1 MKHWRRFLS
10 AALALVM
17 ALSVFPAAALP
28 ALAEG
33 DDDPLGGATF
43 AIVNPGHKM
52 AMTAEATAGDQVSLK
67 SVPVSGVSEKN
78 GEWTAACDSQS
89 IADRIKIWTLEPAGE
104 GKYYITTGSGGN
116 KQYLQIIRYGQT
128 NGVGSLQLVSKAD
141 ASQFTVAEG
150 TGNKAGLYRLSALV
164 TYGGEEIDV
173 AASSN
178 QGDRLFGG
186 WSGSGNTE
194 YHALCTAVTA
204 PEPPEPAQG
213 VSPAGTTID
222 LFDYWVKGNSTED
235 GNKIDLYDRGYVPKT
250 DENGDVVKDE
260 NGNVI
265 KELNSSKLDEAVY
278 DGGIN
283 AGHALKFTSDGDGKI
298 DRTARHINEWSGSA
312 AVTENIV
319 YRLLNQDGYPTVRAG
334 QVIDEGTLNADGTTT
349 VANTSKDDPLDYLFD
364 PDEHVA
370 SRKTYANVMGLL
382 QIDEEGYFRFDSAK
396 TSAQLNEDGKA
407 FTIYNMG
414 NCIGFFPFN
423 EATNTGKGYV
433 GINDRADKALNHFF
447 GVHMSTQFIQPKDG
461 KTDQDK
467 DITYDF
473 RGDDDVW
480 VFLDGVLVGDIGGN
494 HDAAT
499 LNINFAT
506 GEVVVN
512 KDVNNLERASTLLDQ
527 YIRAALEDADRGS
540 VKINGREA
548 ADLAEATYKD
558 KLNGAEKV
566 EVTIDGTVQRFRKNE
581 AKTGWIYD
589 DDTYH
594 TLDFFY
600 LERGGF
606 DSNMRLK
613 YNLQEIAPTYIK
625 KVDQDGEGLEGV
637 QFNLRVVKP
646 QDNDFDEW
654 TSGDPTAPV
663 ENKVIATG
671 ETDASG
677 SLTLRYSGQMGTRA
691 GKLLS
696 LADLYTQYQPY
707 CVGTVVSS
715 GGLTYQNALLL
726 ELEEENGDPGYRT
739 LDKISL
745 RLENINGTYILRS
758 NDRWNNGVYATPN
771 VIVSAP
777 QEIRFMAKAGETQ
790 RKPLNLKAR
799 QDTLD
804 KEGRTE
810 VGLFAV
816 VLGWL
821 GDEPPKE
828 DSDIT
833 SMRNWGLVHGSAE
846 EGWTITPVLEAEDSE
861 NDFSQKLGALIGR
874 LSRQSRDAS
883 LDGIA
888 YRFSPGASGGYET
901 TIPDL
906 PGEIDSYYFMVAD
919 DHGNLSTDETI
930 KKEQLSH
937 VKFSTGFY
945 YSEAETWDDM
955 DGTQTWRVNHR
966 ESNFKRNFGA
976 TVNVPNIQDRLLV
989 QRLDEVGNTLTGA
1002 TFALYDEKAVD
1013 VDAATG
1019 ELRLKPG
1026 ARPLETKT
1034 TDDLTKEHD
1043 GVTINGGALFDNDGE
1058 GLANGVYYLVEEA
1071 PPPGY
1076 APNKEIVRVIVDAQ
1090 GVHAYAGEP
1099 GTNSDGDEIDPNK
1112 GIAYGDHDGVSVLV
1126 GVGRLVDTMASFG
1139 SVGQIN
1145 NTLTDIY
1152 VLRARAKTEGGADAE
1167 RDAGELN
1174 WYEIEIEDK
1183 AKETVR
1189 RQRKWRRY
1197 DSNAALEYAYVD
1209 DLTDTLGLPNPLGNE
1224 ENPSGYLSSSGW
1236 NWLLVSQ
1243 NYWGIYD
1250 QGRSYQEI
1258 DLADYSPA
1266 VQAAVN
1272 KEISKKTPLPHREP
1286 STDDTWQDDAIWSDG
1301 YTTYGN
1307 KILNGLFSGSTTV
1320 RFASASRTS
1329 LSVTKVVEGE
1339 EAPED
1344 AQFAFD
1350 LGFTYTA
1357 TPLASNRD
1365 SKVVGDIDL
1374 AEPALAGEY
1383 PYRVTDEDDY
1393 EIETGTLTIG
1403 KDGDKYKIVSME
1415 PVSAA
1420 LTDAAG
1426 ADAPA
1431 GEGRFQNERLWLS
1444 DQETLTIENLP
1455 AGTTYTVTE
1464 DEAAQYETA
1473 VEGTSTANSA
1483 PTLDQENCTA
1493 SNKLSAAGQSDAV
1506 TFTNTYDPDQPD
1518 DPKPESVKLALT
1530 VSKTWT
1536 GETFPEGFAYT
1547 AKFKLE
1553 ADEGNPDGA
1562 ALPDNAESLTITG
1575 EEKTGSFDP
1584 ITFTEVGTYTFTVSE
1599 VAGDAQGVAYDDTKY
1614 TVTVEVTE
1622 SETDS
1627 VTLAIGPVTYTDASG
1642 GSATGLTFTNT
1653 YTPDQPDDPKPTP
1666 VTLPLTVSKT
1676 WEGGPFPEGFAK
1688 AATFQIKQVD
1698 TDAPLVTVPGD
1709 ITITGNET
1717 ASFGDITF
1725 TEVGTYTFTVSEVAG
1740 DTLGV
1745 AYDGTRYTV
1754 TVTVTESETDP
1765 AKLAIGAVTYTDANG
1780 GSADSLSFT
1789 NTYEKPDEPDPG
1801 PDDPEL
1807 HPDISVTK
1815 ELVEVNGRPY
1825 RGGPVE
1831 EYDDLTYA
1839 ITVKNTGDVILYNVD
1854 LRDFAPDE
1862 LVPDGK
1868 DRWKWD
1874 ELDVGEEKTVEF
1886 YAWVDQGAEGRLTNR
1901 VEVTGESEDGETV
1914 EDQDRET
1921 VRVEEPYEPPTPPD
1935 EPDEPDEPVPPPE
1948 DLNTRDHVAY
1958 IIGYPDGSVRPEG
1971 SITRAEVATIFF
1983 RLLTDEAR
1991 ETYWCQVNGYT
2002 DVPYESWFNN
2012 AISTLSNMGIVSGYP
2027 DGSFRPD
2034 APITRAEL
2042 TKIAVGFFQYA
2053 DQYFTYLGNFSD
2065 VAGNEWYASFLAAA
2079 SALGLIEGYPDGS
2092 FRPDAAITRAETC
2105 TVVNRTLGRRPH
2117 KDHLLPWSEM
2127 ITWPDNQMI
2136 EAWYYPQIQEATN
2149 SHDYRWTSLT
2159 ELLET
2164 ATVENWTEKL
2174 PERDWAALEQV
2185 WSTAH
2190 SAPGGEVMG

>member
-52 AMTAEATAGDQVSLK
+52 AMT
-67 SVPVSGVSEKN
+67 VSEKN

-1599 VAGDAQGVAYDDTKY
+1599 VAGD
-1614 TVTVEVTE
+1614 
-1622 SETDS
+1622 
-1627 VTLAIGPVTYTDASG
+1627 
-1642 GSATGLTFTNT
+1642 
-1653 YTPDQPDDPKPTP
+1653 
-1666 VTLPLTVSKT
+1666 
-1676 WEGGPFPEGFAK
+1676 
-1688 AATFQIKQVD
+1688 
-1698 TDAPLVTVPGD
+1698 
-1709 ITITGNET
+1709 
-1717 ASFGDITF
+1717 
-1725 TEVGTYTFTVSEVAG
+1725 
-1740 DTLGV
+1740 TLGV

>member
-89 IADRIKIWTLEPAGE
+89 IAGQILVWTLEAAGE
-104 GKYYITTGSGGN
+104 GENKYYITTGSGGN
-116 KQYLQIIRYGQT
+116 KRYLQMVPAESGT
-128 NGVGSLQLVSKAD
+128 EGVGSLRLV
-141 ASQFTVAEG
+141 ASREETSPFTVAAR
-150 TGNKAGLYRLSALV
+150 NDGLYRLSAPV

-250 DENGDVVKDE
+250 DENGGVVKDE

-349 VANTSKDDPLDYLFD
+349 VANTSKNDPLDYLFD

-861 NDFSQKLGALIGR
+861 NDFS
-874 LSRQSRDAS
+874 
-883 LDGIA
+883 
-888 YRFSPGASGGYET
+888 
-901 TIPDL
+901 
-906 PGEIDSYYFMVAD
+906 
-919 DHGNLSTDETI
+919 
-930 KKEQLSH
+930 
-937 VKFSTGFY
+937 
-945 YSEAETWDDM
+945 
-955 DGTQTWRVNHR
+955 
-966 ESNFKRNFGA
+966 
-976 TVNVPNIQDRLLV
+976 
-989 QRLDEVGNTLTGA
+989 
-1002 TFALYDEKAVD
+1002 
-1013 VDAATG
+1013 
-1019 ELRLKPG
+1019 
-1026 ARPLETKT
+1026 
-1034 TDDLTKEHD
+1034 
-1043 GVTINGGALFDNDGE
+1043 
-1058 GLANGVYYLVEEA
+1058 
-1071 PPPGY
+1071 
-1076 APNKEIVRVIVDAQ
+1076 
-1090 GVHAYAGEP
+1090 
-1099 GTNSDGDEIDPNK
+1099 
-1112 GIAYGDHDGVSVLV
+1112 
-1126 GVGRLVDTMASFG
+1126 
-1139 SVGQIN
+1139 
-1145 NTLTDIY
+1145 
-1152 VLRARAKTEGGADAE
+1152 
-1167 RDAGELN
+1167 
-1174 WYEIEIEDK
+1174 
-1183 AKETVR
+1183 
-1189 RQRKWRRY
+1189 
-1197 DSNAALEYAYVD
+1197 
-1209 DLTDTLGLPNPLGNE
+1209 
-1224 ENPSGYLSSSGW
+1224 
-1236 NWLLVSQ
+1236 
-1243 NYWGIYD
+1243 
-1250 QGRSYQEI
+1250 
-1258 DLADYSPA
+1258 
-1266 VQAAVN
+1266 
-1272 KEISKKTPLPHREP
+1272 
-1286 STDDTWQDDAIWSDG
+1286 
-1301 YTTYGN
+1301 
-1307 KILNGLFSGSTTV
+1307 
-1320 RFASASRTS
+1320 
-1329 LSVTKVVEGE
+1329 
-1339 EAPED
+1339 
-1344 AQFAFD
+1344 
-1350 LGFTYTA
+1350 
-1357 TPLASNRD
+1357 
-1365 SKVVGDIDL
+1365 
-1374 AEPALAGEY
+1374 
-1383 PYRVTDEDDY
+1383 
-1393 EIETGTLTIG
+1393 
-1403 KDGDKYKIVSME
+1403 
-1415 PVSAA
+1415 
-1420 LTDAAG
+1420 
-1426 ADAPA
+1426 
-1431 GEGRFQNERLWLS
+1431 
-1444 DQETLTIENLP
+1444 
-1455 AGTTYTVTE
+1455 
-1464 DEAAQYETA
+1464 
-1473 VEGTSTANSA
+1473 
-1483 PTLDQENCTA
+1483 
-1493 SNKLSAAGQSDAV
+1493 
-1506 TFTNTYDPDQPD
+1506 
-1518 DPKPESVKLALT
+1518 
-1530 VSKTWT
+1530 
-1536 GETFPEGFAYT
+1536 
-1547 AKFKLE
+1547 
-1553 ADEGNPDGA
+1553 
-1562 ALPDNAESLTITG
+1562 
-1575 EEKTGSFDP
+1575 
-1584 ITFTEVGTYTFTVSE
+1584 
-1599 VAGDAQGVAYDDTKY
+1599 
-1614 TVTVEVTE
+1614 
-1622 SETDS
+1622 
-1627 VTLAIGPVTYTDASG
+1627 
-1642 GSATGLTFTNT
+1642 
-1653 YTPDQPDDPKPTP
+1653 
-1666 VTLPLTVSKT
+1666 
-1676 WEGGPFPEGFAK
+1676 
-1688 AATFQIKQVD
+1688 
-1698 TDAPLVTVPGD
+1698 
-1709 ITITGNET
+1709 
-1717 ASFGDITF
+1717 
-1725 TEVGTYTFTVSEVAG
+1725 
-1740 DTLGV
+1740 
-1745 AYDGTRYTV
+1745 
-1754 TVTVTESETDP
+1754 
-1765 AKLAIGAVTYTDANG
+1765 
-1780 GSADSLSFT
+1780 
-1789 NTYEKPDEPDPG
+1789 
-1801 PDDPEL
+1801 
-1807 HPDISVTK
+1807 
-1815 ELVEVNGRPY
+1815 
-1825 RGGPVE
+1825 
-1831 EYDDLTYA
+1831 
-1839 ITVKNTGDVILYNVD
+1839 
-1854 LRDFAPDE
+1854 
-1862 LVPDGK
+1862 
-1868 DRWKWD
+1868 
-1874 ELDVGEEKTVEF
+1874 
-1886 YAWVDQGAEGRLTNR
+1886 
-1901 VEVTGESEDGETV
+1901 
-1914 EDQDRET
+1914 
-1921 VRVEEPYEPPTPPD
+1921 
-1935 EPDEPDEPVPPPE
+1935 
-1948 DLNTRDHVAY
+1948 
-1958 IIGYPDGSVRPEG
+1958 
-1971 SITRAEVATIFF
+1971 
-1983 RLLTDEAR
+1983 
-1991 ETYWCQVNGYT
+1991 
-2002 DVPYESWFNN
+2002 
-2012 AISTLSNMGIVSGYP
+2012 
-2027 DGSFRPD
+2027 
-2034 APITRAEL
+2034 
-2042 TKIAVGFFQYA
+2042 
-2053 DQYFTYLGNFSD
+2053 
-2065 VAGNEWYASFLAAA
+2065 
-2079 SALGLIEGYPDGS
+2079 
-2092 FRPDAAITRAETC
+2092 
-2105 TVVNRTLGRRPH
+2105 
-2117 KDHLLPWSEM
+2117 
-2127 ITWPDNQMI
+2127 
-2136 EAWYYPQIQEATN
+2136 
-2149 SHDYRWTSLT
+2149 
-2159 ELLET
+2159 
-2164 ATVENWTEKL
+2164 
-2174 PERDWAALEQV
+2174 
-2185 WSTAH
+2185 
-2190 SAPGGEVMG
+2190 